1 MVKYFIKLIKPTTF
15 EVKIVISGE
24 VEVVVVAVVVVVV
37 VVVED
42 VEITGGGVELL
53 FPLRQRFSWRRR
65 SKSIPLLDGTR
76 ESKIAAVTH
85 PQVGNRYKN

>member
-1 MVKYFIKLIKPTTF
+1 MVKYFIELIKPTTF

-24 VEVVVVAVVVVVV
+24 VEVVVAVVVVVV
-37 VVVED
+37 VVVE
-42 VEITGGGVELL
+42 GGGVELL

-65 SKSIPLLDGTR
+65 SKSIPWLHETR

-85 PQVGNRYKN
+85 SRGNRYKN

>member
-24 VEVVVVAVVVVVV
+24 VEVVVVAVVEVVVV

-42 VEITGGGVELL
+42 VEITGEGVELL
-53 FPLRQRFSWRRR
+53 FPLRQRFSWRSL
-65 SKSIPLLDGTR
+65 SKSIPWQHETR

-85 PQVGNRYKN
+85 SRGNRYKN